1 MKLTV
6 FGATGGIGGEVVR
19 QALAA
24 GHSVT
29 AVVRDAARFTID
41 HPDLRVVQVADLTDV
56 PALMPA
62 LEGSDAVISGVGPR
76 SRKDLTVASSTGRA
90 ILAAMSRAGVRR
102 FVAVTAAPVGPV
114 PDDDS
119 FFNRRILF
127 PIIGRLFR
135 GIYGD
140 LADLEAQ
147 MMRSGTEWTIV
158 RPPKLVNKPLSGKY
172 RTVIGAN
179 VPRASL
185 ISRADVAHAMLAA
198 LGDSATVNQPV
209 GVAN

>member
-19 QALAA
+19 QALSA

-29 AVVRDAARFTID
+29 AVVRDASRFTVD
-41 HPDLRVVQVADLTDV
+41 HPDLRVVQVPDLTDAA
-56 PALMPA
+56 ALLPA

-90 ILAAMSRAGVRR
+90 ILEAMRLAGVRR

-114 PDDDS
+114 PEDDG
-119 FFNRRILF
+119 FVNRRIVF

-147 MMRSGTEWTIV
+147 IMRSGREWTIV
-158 RPPKLVNKPLSGKY
+158 RPPKLVTKPLSGKY

-179 VPRASL
+179 VPRGVV

-198 LGDSATVNQPV
+198 LEDSATVNQPV